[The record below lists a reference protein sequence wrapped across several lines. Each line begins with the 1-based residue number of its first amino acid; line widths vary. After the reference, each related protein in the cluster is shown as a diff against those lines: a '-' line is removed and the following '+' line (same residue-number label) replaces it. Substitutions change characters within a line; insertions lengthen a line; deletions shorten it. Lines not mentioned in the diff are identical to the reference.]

1 MLPTG
6 ELRKGVAI
14 ILDGELMRIVEQN
27 HVKQGRGSAF
37 VRLTLRNVRT
47 GAITTRTFQAG
58 EKFAVAELE
67 TKKVQYLY
75 HEGDDFYFMDNETYD
90 QPVVSRAMHS
100 PSSPASTWRKA
111 SEPRANTTRR
121 SCRRRRVTTPST
133 SPARSRPPWST

>member
-90 QPVVSRAMHS
+90 QPVVSRAII
-100 PSSPASTWRKA
+100 
-111 SEPRANTTRR
+111 AN
-121 SCRRRRVTTPST
+121 
-133 SPARSRPPWST
+133 AANYLIENA